1 MWDKLGMIYVT
12 YSVYFTTATLIVGV
26 VCMILNKVYATQ
38 NIVYKDISLTVS
50 KRMKLWQ
57 IQRTMVHYYPELKEA
72 EFIRRRGRVEI
83 LLKEE

>member
-12 YSVYFTTATLIVGV
+12 YSVYFTTATLIVGA

-57 IQRTMVHYYPELKEA
+57 IQRTMVNYYPELKEA
-72 EFIRRRGRVEI
+72 RFIRRRGRVEI